1 MANNK
6 SLVDVVS
13 NEYFDAK
20 ITLDGQD
27 MVLDP
32 KVPGTLTFSERV
44 SVSSVPSGTISKDE
58 DGNINLGVDT
68 GESANTIDGE
78 ANIIAGSLNES
89 ASDSQG
95 NFISGG
101 SGNKVYGN
109 DGSIIAGITNT
120 NRGDRSVMSGTG
132 NTLGANSLNSAII
145 GGQNNVN
152 DKVGSVVLGGYNITA
167 YRDNTAYV
175 QDLKVEGVEVY
186 GVDPISKKVYG
197 EFRRVFYDGTSLV
210 IPHAATVSPDQYRE
224 GYVKLTYKIA
234 EDYEGSITS
243 AKFLGT
249 IDLTCDN
256 KWHEVFG
263 DLILFNTAI
272 DIVIQGVGILSY
284 SAEVVE
290 SAHVD
295 GE

>member
-13 NEYFDAK
+13 NEYFNAK
-20 ITLDGQD
+20 MTLDGQD

-58 DGNINLGVDT
+58 NGNVNLGSDQNEVDGT
-68 GESANTIDGE
+68 NNVVAGQHQTID
-78 ANIIAGSLNES
+78 ATNSFSI
-89 ASDSQG
+89 G
-95 NFISGG
+95 N
-101 SGNKVYGN
+101 NHTM
-109 DGSIIAGITNT
+109 DGAIQ
-120 NRGDRSVMSGTG
+120 
-132 NTLGANSLNSAII
+132 SAII
-145 GGQNNVN
+145 GGQNNTN
-152 DKVGSVVLGGYNITA
+152 NKVGSVILGGYNITA
-167 YRDNTAYV
+167 YRDNTTYV
-175 QDLKVEGVEVY
+175 PDLKVEGVQVF
-186 GVDPISKKVYG
+186 GVDNISKKVYG
-197 EFRRVFYDGTSLV
+197 EFRRVFYEGTSLV
-210 IPHAATVSPDQYRE
+210 IPHAVTVSQDQYRE
-224 GYVKLTYKIA
+224 GYIKLTYKIA

-243 AKFLGT
+243 AKLMGT

-256 KWHEVFG
+256 KWHEVFC
-263 DLILFNTAI
+263 DLILSNTAI
-272 DIVIQGVGILSY
+272 DITIEGVGILSY

>member
-27 MVLDP
+27 MVLQP

-109 DGSIIAGITNT
+109 DGSIIAGIQNT

-152 DKVGSVVLGGYNITA
+152 DKVGSVILGGYNITA
-167 YRDNTAYV
+167 YRDNTTYV
-175 QDLKVEGVEVY
+175 QDLKVEGSEIF
-186 GVDPISKKVYG
+186 GVNPVSRKIYG
-197 EFRRVFYDGTSLV
+197 EMKRDFQDGTSMV
-210 IPHAATVSPDQYRE
+210 IPHATTKTQDQE
-224 GYVKLTYKIA
+224 LIGYIRLTYCGVP
-234 EDYEGSITS
+234 DSEGSITS
-243 AKFLGT
+243 AKLMNST
-249 IDLTCDN
+249 NLTCDGTWN
-256 KWHEVFG
+256 EVIVPTWAG
-263 DLILFNTAI
+263 GI
-272 DIVIQGVGILSY
+272 DIAIEGAGNFSY
-284 SAEVVE
+284 VAEVVE
-290 SAHVD
+290 AAVD
-295 GE
+295 IEL